1 MFPPKR
7 NMDFTPGYLSPYKQ
21 DLKAEYYSPPSFQF
35 SQPDFVPTFRPS
47 AYGEDYVPAQDD
59 FPALPST
66 YLQPRI
72 PEPQMFNPS
81 SSEFVPGSFAKD
93 FDFLS
98 EVSPPRGFAA
108 RTASEEEEK
117 DRKKQGLQG
126 LFALRKGTDPDMSAL
141 AIGKDLSVLRNRD
154 TSASNFL
161 SPFSDKPRSSSER
174 PEFSLPRSYFVGKPI
189 LKASH
194 LQKFSLGTLFYIFYN
209 VVGERLQALAAEELY
224 RREWLYESKSSLWY
238 VLQGGEWKVFD
249 LTRWEA
255 VACGAP
261 TNPAFLAKEE
271 VKASKT
277 SAPA

>member
-1 MFPPKR
+1 
-7 NMDFTPGYLSPYKQ
+7 MDFTPSYLSPYKAE
-21 DLKAEYYSPPSFQF
+21 LKPDYYSPPSFQF
-35 SQPDFVPTFRPS
+35 SQPDFVPSFRPNT
-47 AYGEDYVPAQDD
+47 YGDDYIPAQDD
-59 FPALPST
+59 FPALPSA
-66 YLQPRI
+66 YLGTRSA
-72 PEPQMFNPS
+72 EPQLFNPS

-98 EVSPPRGFAA
+98 DVTPPRGFAA

-117 DRKKQGLQG
+117 DRKKQGLQS
-126 LFALRKGTDPDMSAL
+126 LFALKKATDPDMSVL
-141 AIGKDLSVLRNRD
+141 AVGKDLFSLRNRD
-154 TSASNFL
+154 TSAANLL
-161 SPFSDKPRSSSER
+161 SPFSDKPRSPSER

-249 LTRWEA
+249 LSRWET
-255 VACGAP
+255 VACSP
-261 TNPAFLAKEE
+261 PQNPAFLPKEE
-271 VKASKT
+271 VKASKP